1 MNKPLDK
8 QKTCSYTDHK
18 GNQCTHERET
28 ETLCYWHDPDI
39 DKSKDNVKK
48 RLKRLIESGQSL
60 SGFQLAGTNLEN
72 FEFQVHSV
80 RHGCDLSY
88 ADLYAANLK
97 RANLSHVNLHG
108 TSLKKANLQGAH
120 LQFTNIEDANL
131 LGTNLRRT
139 ELEQVNWGTRLLQ
152 EKQAEEA
159 ADKGNTEEMKEY
171 YRLSEE
177 IYRGL
182 VNTSKQLG
190 LYHLMGDFLYK
201 ELVMRR
207 YQMPLFSA
215 ERLLSKIFDLLCG
228 YGERPKRVIVFS
240 FLVIIFCSLL
250 FFFVGIE
257 FSGEPVIYQTGLSW
271 SEILFNYLQCLY
283 FSVVTFTTLG
293 YGDYIPIGVSR
304 VASALEAFTGSFTIA
319 LFVVVFVRKLTR

>member
-1 MNKPLDK
+1 LDK
-8 QKTCSYTDHK
+8 LKTCTYIDSEGQPCKHK
-18 GNQCTHERET
+18 CESD
-28 ETLCYWHDPDI
+28 TLCYWHDPDI
-39 DKSKDNVKK
+39 DKSQDHVKK
-48 RLKRLIESGQSL
+48 RLKLLIQNGESL
-60 SGFQLAGTNLEN
+60 AGFQLAGTNLEN
-72 FEFQVHSV
+72 FQFQVHSI
-80 RHGCDLSY
+80 RHGCNLSH

-97 RANLSHVNLHG
+97 RANLSNVNLKG
-108 TSLKKANLQGAH
+108 ASLKKANLQGAQ

-139 ELEQVNWGTRLLQ
+139 ELEQANWGNCLLQ
-152 EKQAEEA
+152 EKLAQNAAEQ
-159 ADKGNTEEMKEY
+159 GNKELMREY

-215 ERLLSKIFDLLCG
+215 ERLLSKMFDLLCG
-228 YGERPKRVIVFS
+228 YGERPKRVIIFS

-250 FFFVGIE
+250 FFTVGIE
-257 FSGEPVIYQTGLSW
+257 FSGEPIIYQAGLPW
-271 SEILFNYLQCLY
+271 SEIMVNYLQCLY

-293 YGDYIPIGVSR
+293 YGDYIPVGFSR

>member
-1 MNKPLDK
+1 MNMQFQDRKNC
-8 QKTCSYTDHK
+8 TYTDTHGK
-18 GNQCTHERET
+18 QCKHERDT
-28 ETLCYWHDPDI
+28 ETLCYWHDPEV
-39 DKSKDNVKK
+39 DKSQDNVKK
-48 RLKRLIESGQSL
+48 RLKRLIQKGQSL

-72 FEFQVHSV
+72 FEFQDHTI

-88 ADLYAANLK
+88 ADLYGANLK
-97 RANLSHVNLHG
+97 RANLSNVDLQG
-108 TSLKKANLQGAH
+108 ASLKKANLQGAQ
-120 LQFTNIEDANL
+120 LQFTNIENANL

-139 ELEQVNWGTRLLQ
+139 ALEQVNWGNSLLQ
-152 EKQAEEA
+152 EKQAQQASEQ
-159 ADKGNTEEMKEY
+159 GNTQAMREY

-190 LYHLMGDFLYK
+190 LYHLMGNFLYK

-207 YQMPLFSA
+207 YQMPLFSTQ
-215 ERLLSKIFDLLCG
+215 RLLSKLFDLLCG

-240 FLVIIFCSLL
+240 FLVITFCSLV
-250 FFFVGIE
+250 FFNVGIE
-257 FSGEPVIYQTGLSW
+257 FSGKPIIYNTDLSW
-271 SEILFNYLQCLY
+271 SEGLINYLQCLY

-293 YGDYIPIGVSR
+293 YGDYIPVGASR